1 MEWWA
6 KTRTGEKRRRG
17 CHVTRRRGSVT
28 LSVSQGDG
36 CTLLGPAAPPALSE
50 EPAAPDTDTS
60 SHTDRPNMT
69 RLRSRHRRGLTAHGD
84 TKRRRDGGISMRGG
98 KYIQTESVS
107 AELDEHSSAQA
118 KRTSSRSQRPDTLIG
133 KKIVVAL

>member
-1 MEWWA
+1 MASKDED
-6 KTRTGEKRRRG
+6 GEG

-60 SHTDRPNMT
+60 SHTDRPKHDSSPLSLQT
-69 RLRSRHRRGLTAHGD
+69 RPDGTLRRQEREGWKDLNLGGG
-84 TKRRRDGGISMRGG
+84 DGGGG
-98 KYIQTESVS
+98 GILYSQTEPVSPEPVKQNTALCRVKKKSVKS
-107 AELDEHSSAQA
+107 
-118 KRTSSRSQRPDTLIG
+118 
-133 KKIVVAL
+133 

>member
-1 MEWWA
+1 MASKDED
-6 KTRTGEKRRRG
+6 GEG

-60 SHTDRPNMT
+60 SHTDRPKHDSSPLSLQT
-69 RLRSRHRRGLTAHGD
+69 RPDGTLRRQEREGWKDLNLGGG
-84 TKRRRDGGISMRGG
+84 DGGGG
-98 KYIQTESVS
+98 VYCIHK
-107 AELDEHSSAQA
+107 LNLCLL
-118 KRTSSRSQRPDTLIG
+118 SRSNRIQHCAG
-133 KKIVVAL
+133 